1 MSFWFKH
8 RTIAIPEC
16 DRIMNRS
23 NLFVSHHAGVRQ
35 QEQTDTVASSAG
47 DLHLRRVPRLINKP
61 LTRSRLCQATL
72 PAAGN
77 AKIARCM
84 LGEIYGS
91 IADGEEQDAYEKR
104 CRADDYIR
112 CRELVNYWTANPVV
126 GIPIG
131 ILRGLAL
138 VVILNSEPGIGIL
151 RRAGG
156 KRLRGDFRPCAVIV
170 AQRHCCWP
178 SAQALPGY
186 RPSVQALPDCRPD
199 ASDGPRGAL

>member
-35 QEQTDTVASSAG
+35 QEQTDTVSSSAG

-77 AKIARCM
+77 AKIARCI

-104 CRADDYIR
+104 YHYIR

-131 ILRGLAL
+131 PDCTIRRPSGAEFLVREAMLRELGTMRRFYQHVQDLFELPKHISLHLRFIRGRREDEVPCDDRSCRRCLRGTILLA
-138 VVILNSEPGIGIL
+138 VV
-151 RRAGG
+151 
-156 KRLRGDFRPCAVIV
+156 
-170 AQRHCCWP
+170 
-178 SAQALPGY
+178 LP
-186 RPSVQALPDCRPD
+186 
-199 ASDGPRGAL
+199 